1 MKTKNS
7 TTWSEKQQNLADDSG
22 LAVVVIEG
30 NESLVLTTSNENSI
44 CKTLQQSAKFAPL
57 CQSFC
62 GEANKH
68 IKANGKKVCLKCHA
82 GLTYMA
88 IPVGESEKGQ
98 TSIIIG
104 KTFLKTDDYFEAT
117 NRAEKGDWK
126 EFDPAELF
134 ENVLWSSSLKS
145 IEDLAEKVENLTD
158 DEKTELLFLEK
169 ETTEVV
175 ETEALKKLVEEFKD
189 QEELPLQTAEINEDL
204 HKRELDELANW
215 RSLFGSLLELN
226 YKQAAIAILQFL
238 AKRYDV
244 NSLAWLKPKANR
256 LELLLASGNFKGTN
270 MKFSLAIDDKRLFE
284 AFHNETSL
292 ELIQKAN
299 TENLELKRLHLFP
312 LVVGSNVRSALV
324 IGDKLS
330 DESKH
335 HISKFCKQ
343 LASQIEILQLREELE
358 KQARISII
366 LQLLND
372 NLDKIDSEGFWDF
385 LIRTTSDLLQAERG
399 SILVYNEE
407 KKEFNVKAA
416 LGNNPQLILPT
427 KQIGEKIA
435 LKVLQKGKPLLVK
448 DLQEI
453 GMPPANADYKYKS
466 NSFICYPIIIAD
478 RKLGVMCF
486 TDKVESGTFDENDL
500 QNLETIAPQIVVSID
515 RALLKLRASEYEQ
528 LSMTDQLTGLPNRRY
543 LEERLNEEI
552 KRFQRY
558 GNPTGFMMIDVD
570 KFKSYNDNF
579 GHLEGD
585 KALHTVGQCLK
596 NALRGAD
603 VAARYGGEEFSILLP
618 QTSLD
623 EAMVIAERIRQKVEK
638 TVFPNREVTISIGV
652 SALNNSINTAQKLI
666 ATADEALF
674 SAKENGRNNVQ
685 KFGN

>member
-1 MKTKNS
+1 LD
-7 TTWSEKQQNLADDSG
+7 KQQSLADESG

-30 NESLVLTTSNENSI
+30 KESFVVTSANNNSI
-44 CKTLQQSAKFAPL
+44 CKTLQKSAKFAPL

-68 IKANGKKVCLKCHA
+68 IKESGKKVCMKCHA

-88 IPVGESEKGQ
+88 VPVGEGEKGQ
-98 TSIIIG
+98 TSTILG
-104 KTFLKTDDYFEAT
+104 RTFLKTEDYFEAT
-117 NRAEKGDWK
+117 NRAENGNWK
-126 EFDPAELF
+126 EFDSAELF

-145 IEDLAEKVENLTD
+145 VEDLAEKIENLSD

-169 ETTEVV
+169 KVEEIV
-175 ETEALKKLVEEFKD
+175 ETEALNKLVEEFK
-189 QEELPLQTAEINEDL
+189 QKEEVPIQTVEISENLHHKELEELAT
-204 HKRELDELANW
+204 W

-226 YKQAAIAILQFL
+226 YKQAAISILQFL
-238 AKRYDV
+238 AKCYEI
-244 NSLAWLKPKANR
+244 NSLAWLKPKGNR
-256 LELLLASGNFKGTN
+256 LELLLASGNFKGTH

-284 AFHNETSL
+284 AFYNETSL
-292 ELIQKAN
+292 ELKQKAN
-299 TENLELKRLHLFP
+299 TETDEIKRLQLFP

-324 IGDKLS
+324 VGDKLT
-330 DESKH
+330 EENKH

-366 LQLLND
+366 LQKLND
-372 NLDKIDSEGFWDF
+372 NLDKIDSADFWDF
-385 LIRTTSDLLQAERG
+385 IIRTTADLLQAERG
-399 SILVYNEE
+399 SILVYDKEN
-407 KKEFNVKAA
+407 KEFTVQSA
-416 LGNNPQLILPT
+416 LGNNPELVLPT

-453 GMPPANADYKYKS
+453 GIPPATANFKYKS
-466 NSFICYPIIIAD
+466 NSFICYPILIGE
-478 RKLGVMCF
+478 RKIGVLCF
-486 TDKVESGTFDENDL
+486 TDKAENGTFDENDL
-500 QNLETIAPQIVVSID
+500 QILETIAPQIAVAID
-515 RALLKLRASEYEQ
+515 RVLLKLRANEYEQ
-528 LSMTDQLTGLPNRRY
+528 LSMTDQLTNLPNRRY
-543 LEERLNEEI
+543 LEERLSEEI

-558 GNPTGFMMIDVD
+558 GNPTSFMMIDVD

-585 KALHTVGQCLK
+585 KALQLVGQCLK

-623 EAMVIAERIRQKVEK
+623 EAMVIAERIRQKVEN
-638 TVFPNREVTISIGV
+638 TTFPNRQVTISIGV
-652 SALNNSINTAQKLI
+652 SALTNSINTAHKLI
-666 ATADEALF
+666 STADETLF
-674 SAKENGRNNVQ
+674 VAKEKGRNNVQ
-685 KFGN
+685 KFGE